1 MLYCQSAPVDHRA
14 PATYAL
20 TFARTCGHEYHART
34 LACLEHGAWIRSRP
48 RAESD
53 TECER
58 CGRPGPLTLI
68 RIEDVF
74 EERIVISMP
83 RAIVEHSRL
92 SPVTIAY
99 DRAYQIALEQG
110 WNPVTAYRVQVR
122 WHPHVVRHPVGA
134 ELTEAHVTVAV
145 THPQLE
151 LTG

>member
-1 MLYCQSAPVDHRA
+1 MLYCQSAPADHRA
-14 PATYAL
+14 PASYAL

-34 LACLEHGAWIRSRP
+34 LACLEHGAWVRSRP
-48 RAESD
+48 RAEQD

-58 CGRPGPLTLI
+58 CGLPGRLTLI

-74 EERIVISMP
+74 EERIVIPLS

-99 DRAYQIALEQG
+99 DRAYQAALDNG
-110 WNPVTAYRVQVR
+110 WDPVTAYRAPVQWR
-122 WHPHVVRHPVGA
+122 PQVVRHPVGA